1 MSTGD
6 SGIPFTHK
14 ENNEGKETANLTAS
28 LEQSFVR
35 FIDKMLMLPICVIM
49 DSLKLFSSI
58 YKQSL
63 RINTSRP
70 ATSDFWLVNNL
81 SYVLVVHLNLDVS
94 ACEPLIDCFVVS
106 HLAWTGIL

>member
-1 MSTGD
+1 MHLSTITLTWTGD

-28 LEQSFVR
+28 LEQNFVP
-35 FIDKMLMLPICVIM
+35 FIDKILMLPIRLIM

-63 RINTSRP
+63 RINTLMP
-70 ATSDFWLVNNL
+70 AAS
-81 SYVLVVHLNLDVS
+81 
-94 ACEPLIDCFVVS
+94 EM
-106 HLAWTGIL
+106 

>member
-1 MSTGD
+1 MHLSTITLTSTGD

-35 FIDKMLMLPICVIM
+35 FIDKMLMLPIRLIM

-63 RINTSRP
+63 RMNTSRP
-70 ATSDFWLVNNL
+70 AASNFWFGKQFKLRIGCPL
-81 SYVLVVHLNLDVS
+81 KSRCVS
-94 ACEPLIDCFVVS
+94 L
-106 HLAWTGIL
+106 

>member
-1 MSTGD
+1 MHLSTITITSTGD

-14 ENNEGKETANLTAS
+14 ENNEGKETANLTAP

-35 FIDKMLMLPICVIM
+35 FIDKMLVLPIRLIM

-63 RINTSRP
+63 RINTSRR
-70 ATSDFWLVNNL
+70 ATSDFWCGEQFKLRIGCPL
-81 SYVLVVHLNLDVS
+81 KSRCVS
-94 ACEPLIDCFVVS
+94 L
-106 HLAWTGIL
+106 

>member
-1 MSTGD
+1 MTAV
-6 SGIPFTHK
+6 FLLHK

-35 FIDKMLMLPICVIM
+35 FIDKMLNLLIRFIM

-63 RINTSRP
+63 RLALQDQQLQT
-70 ATSDFWLVNNL
+70 FGLVSNLRYVLADRLNL
-81 SYVLVVHLNLDVS
+81 SVS

-106 HLAWTGIL
+106 HLTWTGIL